1 MTRRLCA
8 ALAALAIVAAT
19 PVAAQISQEPGIDRK
34 GGDYRNFAAPSAAD
48 CMRQCVLD
56 AACKAYTFVL
66 PNTIQ
71 GPEGRCWLKNTV
83 PGPQSATCCVSG
95 VKAGDTALDPN
106 AYPAGCAITR
116 DGRVEPRASLLVVN
130 RGEFSVR
137 VVVNN
142 VVLGDMAKHEN
153 RRFDHVL
160 LVGSNEVSLL
170 MTLARPGGDT
180 VQRSRNMP
188 IRVLNN
194 GPRTCQDVR
203 EVIAD

>member
-1 MTRRLCA
+1 MIRRM
-8 ALAALAIVAAT
+8 LAAAVLLVLAAA
-19 PVAAQISQEPGIDRK
+19 PAAAQISSEPGVDRK
-34 GGDYRNFAAPSAAD
+34 GGDYRNFVAPSTAD
-48 CMRQCVLD
+48 CMRQCALD

-95 VKAGDTALDPN
+95 VKTGDTALDPN
-106 AYPAGCAITR
+106 AYPPGCTITR
-116 DGRVEPRASLLVVN
+116 DDRVEPRASLLVVN

-160 LVGSNEVSLL
+160 LVGTNEVALL

-180 VQRSRNMP
+180 VQRSRTMP